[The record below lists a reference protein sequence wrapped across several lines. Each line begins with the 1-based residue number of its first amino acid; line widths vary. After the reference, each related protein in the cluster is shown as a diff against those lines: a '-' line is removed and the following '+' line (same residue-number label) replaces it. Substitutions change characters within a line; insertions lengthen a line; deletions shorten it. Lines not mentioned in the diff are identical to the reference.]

1 MADPANYL
9 LSSNIVPAVQGNI
22 VSPLIDGQAFLD
34 ALSQDLNDADLVSG
48 AGAFLFVHSWQLGL
62 LGGVYKP
69 SSEAPPDSGVVITG
83 TPVPV
88 LPLTIGG
95 QIVHVSDLLKQKA
108 QAGVEVRV
116 LGWVNPFGMAN
127 AGAEGSW
134 FSSLANVNAF
144 TIQSIQDLRTEDK
157 IGANA
162 ALDVLAHG
170 GGATH
175 VKMLVL
181 GSTKRAV
188 AYTGGLDLVANH
200 IATPDHADKDHL
212 WHDIMVRVE
221 GPGVQAVYDYFRDMW
236 NSNLQ
241 RPPYTVLYQGKQVP
255 TVLPGASTVDARA
268 LSASSAGTATIQSLR
283 TIPIEQ
289 YGSFTCQ
296 RYPPATPLTTAGSTQ
311 LQQAWQ
317 NAIGQADTYIYMEDQ
332 YYWSRHVMGWINQR
346 LKVAPNLKVILL
358 APARIDPDDD
368 PNTPQNQYRTES
380 INHTLLQDLSDADV
394 ARVRFFRRWGPVTS
408 QTVSITPTGPTGATM
423 TVQVGVSP
431 AFKGPKDYYGV
442 MNPAG
447 LSQNGTFFKI
457 TGCDASDGS
466 TPLTVT
472 VSVPDGQTPP
482 ARGAATFL
490 LRQGITVHSKTT
502 IIDDKWAI
510 IGSANCTQ
518 RSLYTDW
525 EHAVGFIDT
534 GDAVQQYR
542 MALWNEHFGHS
553 DPDDFSD
560 LDAALNSWNPDW
572 GQADGNAPPLPTTP
586 DGQPGV
592 AFLESVPLRF
602 SPEKRIT
609 PDNQQYYDV
618 FEDVDSR
625 TPWGSMCDILRAK
638 VGS

>member
-1 MADPANYL
+1 MADPTDFL
-9 LSSNIVPAVQGNI
+9 LPSSVVPAIQGNI
-22 VSPLIDGQAFLD
+22 VAPLIDGQAFLT
-34 ALSQDLNDADLVSG
+34 ALSQDLNDANLVSG
-48 AGAFLFVHSWQLGL
+48 SGAFLYVHSWQLGL
-62 LGGVYKP
+62 LGGQYKP

-83 TPVPV
+83 APVPV

-95 QIVHVSDLLKQKA
+95 SIVHVGDVLKQKA

-127 AGAEGSW
+127 ATAEGSW

-144 TIQSIQDLRTEDK
+144 TIQSIQDLRTEDA

-175 VKMLVL
+175 VKLLVM
-181 GSTKRAV
+181 GNSQRAV

-200 IATPDHADKDHL
+200 IATPEHADKDSL
-212 WHDIMVRVE
+212 WHDIMVRIE
-221 GPGVQAVYDYFRDMW
+221 GPGVQAIYDYFRDMW

-241 RPPYTVLYQGKQVP
+241 RPPYTVLYSGKQVP
-255 TVLPGASTVDARA
+255 TVLPGATMVDART
-268 LSASSAGTATIQSLR
+268 LPSASVGSATTQSLR

-296 RYPPATPLTTAGSTQ
+296 RYPPATPLTTTGATQ

-317 NAIGQADTYIYMEDQ
+317 NAIGKAESYIYMEDQ
-332 YYWSRHVMGWINQR
+332 YFWSRDVMGWINQR
-346 LKVAPNLKVILL
+346 LKVATDLKVILL

-368 PNTPQNQYRTES
+368 PTTPQNKYRTES
-380 INHTLLQDLSDADV
+380 INHTLLEDAD
-394 ARVRFFRRWGPVTS
+394 ATRVMFFRRWGPVTS
-408 QTVSITPTGPTGATM
+408 QTVSLTPTGPTGATM
-423 TVQVGVSP
+423 TVQVGISP
-431 AFKGPKDYYGV
+431 AFKGPKDYYGAR
-442 MNPAG
+442 NPSG

-457 TGCDASDGS
+457 TGCDASDGT

-472 VSVPDGQTPP
+472 VSVPAGQALPVN
-482 ARGAATFL
+482 GVATFL

-510 IGSANCTQ
+510 IGSANCTR

-525 EHAVGFIDT
+525 EHAIGFIDAAST
-534 GDAVQQYR
+534 VQQYR

-553 DPDDFSD
+553 NPDDF
-560 LDAALNSWNPDW
+560 LNLNAALNSWNPAW
-572 GQADGNAPPLPTTP
+572 GQADGIAPPLPTTP

-592 AFLESVPLRF
+592 AFLESVKLPF
-602 SPEKRIT
+602 SPESRIDT
-609 PDNQQYYDV
+609 DNQQYYDV
-618 FEDVDSR
+618 FEDIDSR
-625 TPWGSMCDILRAK
+625 TPWGSMCDIVRAK
-638 VGS
+638 VGH